1 MPDWSK
7 SMQRTFE
14 YYTVDPGTWKD
25 VKKITTVKQCTI
37 TRDSEADTLGS
48 ASIDI
53 DEDIGETY
61 VRVYLITIQNGV
73 QEKFA
78 LGTFLVQTT
87 PSSFDGKTKTISA
100 DAYTPLLELKEKL
113 PPIGYFVPEELNIM
127 DEVYKITR
135 DNVRAPVIKPSCT
148 EILHKDF
155 IAEPDETYLDFVTS
169 LMSNAKYI
177 LTLDETGNILFSPK
191 QDMAALQP
199 VATFNDDNS
208 SILYS
213 DVDMEQDLYGIP
225 NVVEVVYSTES
236 KNIIIK
242 AYNRDPD
249 SPVSTI
255 NRGREIIHRVT
266 DPSIM
271 GNPDVD
277 NNFNQLKEYAT
288 QLLKELSSI
297 ERVISFTHG
306 YYPLRIGDCVRLNYT
321 RAGINNVKA
330 KIVSQNISCT
340 PECPVT
346 NTAVFSTKL
355 CEVIDHVTI
364 E

>member
-14 YYTVDPGTWKD
+14 YYTVNPGTWKD
-25 VKKITTVKQCTI
+25 VRKLTTVKQCTI

-61 VRVYLITIQNGV
+61 IRVYLVTIQNGV
-73 QEKFA
+73 KEKFA

-87 PSSFDGKTKTISA
+87 PSSFDGKIKTISA

-113 PPIGYFVPEELNIM
+113 PPIGYFVPEGSIIM

-135 DNVRAPVIKPSCT
+135 ENARAPVAKPSCT
-148 EILHKDF
+148 EKLFNDF
-155 IAEPDETYLDFVTS
+155 VAEPDETYLDFITS
-169 LMSNAKYI
+169 LMANAKYI
-177 LTLDETGNILFSPK
+177 LTLDETGTILFSPK

-199 VATFNDDNS
+199 VTTFNDDNS

-236 KNIIIK
+236 RNTIIK
-242 AYNRDPD
+242 AYNKDPD
-249 SPVSTI
+249 SPVSVMK
-255 NRGREIIHRVT
+255 RGREIIHRVT

-271 GNPDVD
+271 GNPDIE
-277 NNFNQLKEYAT
+277 QLKEYAA
-288 QLLKELSSI
+288 QLLKELSSV

-306 YYPLRIGDCVRLNYT
+306 YYPVRIGDCVRLNYT

-330 KIVSQNISCT
+330 KIISQNINCT

-355 CEVIDHVTI
+355 CGVIDYVTI